1 MTMLDRMRRHKSV
14 LKWTLA
20 AVVLTFIL
28 FYIPDLL
35 SGMNGGGPG
44 MSTEPVAEVDGQD
57 VTVGEY
63 QRMLAQR
70 MQMFRSQGGQVSEQM
85 LRQLGIDR
93 QVLAELIDDR
103 AMNVEARRLGL
114 SVTDA
119 EVRAQILVFPNFQE
133 NGHFVGETR
142 YRAFL
147 RAQRLTPSE
156 FEDLV
161 RRDLL
166 RGKLQNAVTGWM
178 SVGDA
183 DVEAEYRRRNEKVK
197 LEVVAFGS
205 DAFKAGLTASDAEVA
220 EQYNANKEKYRVGER
235 RKVKYLL
242 VDVQALRA
250 KVTPSAQEVEQY
262 YNTNI
267 EQFSQP
273 EQVRAQHILLK
284 TEGKDDAAV
293 KKQAEG
299 LLAQVKGGA
308 DFAALAT
315 KFSEDDV
322 SKVKGGDLD
331 FFGRGQMV
339 PEFDKVA
346 FELQPGSVSDLVKTQ
361 FGYHII
367 KVTDKRAASQRTL
380 AEVKDQITEQL
391 KWERAQAQ
399 ATELSTRVA
408 AEVKTPADMDKVAK
422 QHGLVVK
429 ESGFFTREEPILEL
443 GPSPQVSA
451 QAFTLKDGAVSEPI
465 RVASGFAFVTVT
477 GKEASA
483 IPALDAVKD
492 RVKTDVIAKKAT
504 DLAKAKATE
513 LAASLKS
520 APDFTKAA
528 KAAGREVKTTEL
540 VARGSVIP
548 DAGVSAAVD
557 QAAFALPVGGVSDVI
572 TTDTGAVIVRVAE
585 KTDVTPAELQTAR
598 DSLRRELLADRQN
611 RFFGSYMTKAKDKMK
626 ININQSALRRVVA

>member
-35 SGMNGGGPG
+35 RGTAGAG

-57 VTVGEY
+57 VTAGEF

-85 LRQLGIDR
+85 LKQLGIDR
-93 QVLAELIDDR
+93 QVLGELIDDR

-114 SVTDA
+114 SVSDA
-119 EVRAQILVFPNFQE
+119 EVRAQILVFPAFQE
-133 NGHFVGETR
+133 NGAFIGETR

-147 RAQRLTPSE
+147 RAQRLTPAE
-156 FEDLV
+156 FEDLI
-161 RRDLL
+161 RRDII

-178 SVGDA
+178 SVPDA
-183 DVEAEYRRRNEKVK
+183 DVDAEYRRRNEKVK
-197 LEVVAFGS
+197 LDVVSFNA
-205 DAFKAGLTASDAEVA
+205 DAFKTGLTATDAEVS
-220 EQYNANKEKYRVGER
+220 EQYNANKEKYRVGEK

-250 KVTPSAQEVEQY
+250 KITPSPQEIEQH
-262 YNTNI
+262 YNANI

-273 EQVRAQHILLK
+273 DQVRAQHILLK

-293 KKQAEG
+293 KAQAED
-299 LLAQVKGGA
+299 LLKQVKGGA

-315 KFSEDDV
+315 KFSEDES

-346 FELQPGSVSDLVKTQ
+346 FELQPGAISDLVKTQ

-367 KVTDKRAASQRTL
+367 KVTEKRAASQRPL
-380 AEVKDQITEQL
+380 AEVKDQIAEQL
-391 KWERAQAQ
+391 KWERAQTQ
-399 ATELSTRVA
+399 ATDLSSRVA
-408 AEVKTPADMDKVAK
+408 AEIKTPADLDKVAK

-451 QAFTLKDGAVSEPI
+451 QAFTLKDGAVSEAI
-465 RVASGFAFVTVT
+465 RVASGFTFVTVT
-477 GKEASA
+477 GKQPSA
-483 IPALDAVKD
+483 VPALDAVKD
-492 RVKTDVIAKKAT
+492 KVTADVLTKKAT
-504 DLAKAKATE
+504 DLAKAKASE
-513 LAASLKS
+513 LAASVKG
-520 APDFTKAA
+520 APDFAKAV

-548 DAGVSAAVD
+548 DAGVSPAID
-557 QAAFALPVGGVSDVI
+557 QAAFALPTGGVSDVI
-572 TTDTGAVIVRVAE
+572 TTDTGVVIVRVAE
-585 KTDVTPAELQTAR
+585 KTDVTPTELQTAR

-611 RFFGSYMTKAKDKMK
+611 RFFGSYMTKAKEKMK
-626 ININQSALRRVVA
+626 ININQAALQRVMA